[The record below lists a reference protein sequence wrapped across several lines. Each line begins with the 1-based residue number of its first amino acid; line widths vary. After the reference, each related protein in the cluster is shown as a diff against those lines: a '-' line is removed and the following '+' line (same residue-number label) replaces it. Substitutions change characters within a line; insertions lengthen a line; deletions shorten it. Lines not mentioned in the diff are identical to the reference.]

1 MEDGPATG
9 EGAPPDGGCDF
20 VVFGTTGFLG
30 SYILKALQACPEPP
44 QQPHKVVVVPRSL
57 RLHES
62 RAELKSYLK
71 ACLPI
76 RCGVICAAG
85 TRGAP
90 NIDWCKDHPGET
102 VDANVVGQLN
112 VCSVCRELSDESA
125 KLLEGRDKQ
134 LIHVTLIGSGMAHN
148 PFRNAGAE
156 PIPDDSRC
164 ELHEG
169 QHIYMRLRC
178 LLEELLTAGSY
189 TSSHV
194 LNLRILFPICQDL
207 SDKRGLLGKL
217 LGFSRIDRVANS
229 CTFLEELCPLIPT
242 LVERRVVGH
251 MNFTNPGTVRY
262 DRAAELMKDML
273 KRKLESEA
281 RGCEEGDAVAPSKKA
296 NRRNPVPEALR
307 GYAPAFRD
315 VAGAEG
321 GSRGT
326 LHLGTEMLQQA
337 VSPHVVRSAQQALQD
352 TLEHAYF

>member
-1 MEDGPATG
+1 MADGPAAG
-9 EGAPPDGGCDF
+9 EGGTPDGGCDF
-20 VVFGTTGFLG
+20 VVFGSTGFLG
-30 SYILKALQACPEPP
+30 SYILEALRACPDPP
-44 QQPHKVVVVPRSL
+44 GQPQKVVVVPRSL

-85 TRGAP
+85 TRGTP

-112 VCSVCRELSDESA
+112 VCSVCRELSDENVG
-125 KLLEGRDKQ
+125 LLSGKDKK

-148 PFRNAGAE
+148 PSQSTGAE

-164 ELHEG
+164 ELYEG
-169 QHIYMRLRC
+169 QHVYARLRC
-178 LLEELLTAGSY
+178 LLEELLTAGSF

-194 LNLRILFPICQDL
+194 LNLRILFPICRDL

-217 LGFSRIDRVANS
+217 LGFSQIDRVANS
-229 CTFLEELCPLIPT
+229 CTFLEDLCPLIPT
-242 LVERRVVGH
+242 LVEKRVVGH

-262 DRAAELMKDML
+262 DHAAELMREML
-273 KRKLESEA
+273 KRKLNSEGRVSEA
-281 RGCEEGDAVAPSKKA
+281 GDAAAPPKKA
-296 NRRNPVPEALR
+296 KRDNPVPETLR
-307 GYAPAFRD
+307 NYNPAFRE
-315 VAGAEG
+315 VAGTEG
-321 GSRGT
+321 GSRGA
-326 LHLGTEMLQQA
+326 LHLGTEMLQRA
-337 VSPHVVRSAQQALQD
+337 VSPHVVRSAGQALQD